1 MAIEDEVGIENDS
14 SNGLDMRPVPVTVA
28 NAREP
33 GLLERGLRG
42 MVKLGVDAVTLPVKL
57 TRSVVMSDA
66 MTPAREV
73 ANSTVNTVVDA
84 SVSIVGD
91 TMRGN
96 EEFTQL
102 IGSIV
107 ARLLKELRASDML
120 ADLIR
125 TQVGMFLD
133 YLVRNPDTLSP
144 LVNAVAEN
152 YLLTLRQNP
161 TLLRPLVR
169 SIAGDYLSYLSN
181 SPDEL
186 EGLVDGVAGGYLAT
200 LRSRPQMLDGLV
212 QIVAARYIE
221 SLGKNQE
228 QLAPLVDAVAGDY
241 LALLAQEPERLDA
254 LVRKVGD
261 RYLDYLNQEPAQVQ
275 ELLAGQSQSLAAGVL
290 NEVRERSAT
299 GDYAMESF
307 FRRMLRK
314 PPRAPMP
321 SAESGT
327 DAHASEAHDTGA
339 HDTDGEGGS
348 A

>member
-1 MAIEDEVGIENDS
+1 MATEEDVKPESSDQSDS
-14 SNGLDMRPVPVTVA
+14 LDTRYVPAAVE

-33 GLLERGLRG
+33 GLLARGLRG
-42 MVKLGVDAVTLPVKL
+42 MVRLGVDAVTLPVKV

-73 ANSTVNTVVDA
+73 ANTTVNTVVDA

-107 ARLLKELRASDML
+107 ARLLKELRANDML

-133 YLVRNPDTLSP
+133 YLVRNPDTLAP

-169 SIAGDYLSYLSN
+169 SIAGDYLNYLSHN
-181 SPDEL
+181 PDEL
-186 EGLVDGVAGGYLAT
+186 EGLVEGVAGGYLAS
-200 LRSRPQMLDGLV
+200 LRRRPQTLDGLV
-212 QIVAARYIE
+212 QIIAGRYIE
-221 SLGKNQE
+221 SLGKDHE
-228 QLAPLVDAVAGDY
+228 QLAPLVDVVAGDY
-241 LALLAQEPERLDA
+241 LALLASEPERLDA

-261 RYLDYLNQEPAQVQ
+261 RYLDYLNQEPEQVQ

-307 FRRMLRK
+307 FRRFLRR
-314 PPRAPMP
+314 PPRTPTHT
-321 SAESGT
+321 AEDG
-327 DAHASEAHDTGA
+327 AQAHDV
-339 HDTDGEGGS
+339 DGEGG
-348 A
+348 AA

>member
-1 MAIEDEVGIENDS
+1 MATEDDVNSQNDPS
-14 SNGLDMRPVPVTVA
+14 SGLDTRQVPVAVA
-28 NAREP
+28 NGHEP
-33 GLLERGLRG
+33 GLLERGLRK
-42 MVKLGVDAVTLPVKL
+42 MVRLGVDAVSLPVKV

-107 ARLLKELRASDML
+107 ARLLKELRANDML

-169 SIAGDYLSYLSN
+169 SIAGDYLTYLSHN
-181 SPDEL
+181 PEEL
-186 EGLVDGVAGGYLAT
+186 EGLVEGVAGGYLAT

-212 QIVAARYIE
+212 QIIAGRYIE
-221 SLGKNQE
+221 SLGENHD
-228 QLAPLVDAVAGDY
+228 QLAPLVDVVASDY
-241 LALLAQEPERLDA
+241 IALLEREPERLDA
-254 LVRKVGD
+254 LVRKVGN
-261 RYLDYLNQEPAQVQ
+261 RYLDYLNQEPDQVQ
-275 ELLAGQSQSLAAGVL
+275 ELLTGQSQNIATGVL
-290 NEVRERSAT
+290 TEVRERSAS
-299 GDYAMESF
+299 GDYAIEAI
-307 FRRMLRK
+307 FRRLLRK
-314 PPRAPMP
+314 APRMPLPDGAAFHDANAAP
-321 SAESGT
+321 
-327 DAHASEAHDTGA
+327 
-339 HDTDGEGGS
+339 GEGGGE
-348 A
+348 